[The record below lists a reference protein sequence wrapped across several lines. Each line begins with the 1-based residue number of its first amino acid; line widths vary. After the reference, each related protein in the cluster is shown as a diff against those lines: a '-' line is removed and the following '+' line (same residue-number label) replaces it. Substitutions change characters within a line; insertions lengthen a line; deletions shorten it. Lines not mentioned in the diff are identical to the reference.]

1 MSLSLSLSFINSFLF
16 LPLPHCGSSV
26 SMPLPAVARLMRN
39 SLIDSHAQVRP
50 ACSPAN
56 SNDATSTNSSTNS
69 STNAQSDRNPQ
80 TYGYY
85 NSFHTHALPADNS
98 SPPSYSCAVS
108 PAATARLNAT
118 AQAEAD
124 AAFEPLPSYTC
135 SVEIEG
141 VVGLKTELVT
151 PFQASADRQWH
162 DVYAVLCGTQLNIH
176 HVKTPSFLSKSK
188 SPTPGRLTKSY
199 TLQHAEIGLASDF
212 KKTQLIPRSPFA
224 HLVPSAARQK
234 VFESDPHLFEPVREF
249 VMRLRL
255 ETEQLLL
262 CCQDQDG
269 LLNWLDKMCA
279 AADISPPLD
288 DRAEPRIRSLPRRTR
303 RQRQLDGM
311 RIPSNLENLGSL
323 AAGRRIL
330 AEQERIIRTLYPQ
343 LANSETGTES
353 ANSQQPADAQAA
365 PEGEPA
371 AAHSD
376 PEAEDLDPADVR
388 FPSSSRRPR
397 SSIAAPITSSN
408 RNPSA
413 QNEGTPE
420 RRTSVASN
428 NSTRDPKNA
437 PRQTQSQSQSVRYRR
452 RCAPILLASSPRVTD
467 ILYSDGKRMRLNP
480 KDDTLVEF
488 TQLPPRYDAHSFT
501 QKPTPPKPAS
511 RVSSAPTRLNTAAA
525 ETTAQPAGPARPTP
539 QRGASNDSLAYSF
552 SFLDVDALAFGYDLA
567 TTSSAEQAER
577 ARLDSEADEIR
588 SLHPTETI
596 SEPPSPTTATALTKM
611 AKADPTRRLMRL
623 GKVRSSSEEGRDMS
637 VVTVGVGML
646 I

>member
-1 MSLSLSLSFINSFLF
+1 
-16 LPLPHCGSSV
+16 
-26 SMPLPAVARLMRN
+26 MPLPAVARRMRN
-39 SLIDSHAQVRP
+39 SPADSLTQVRP

-56 SNDATSTNSSTNS
+56 SNDATNTNS

-108 PAATARLNAT
+108 PATTARLSAT
-118 AQAEAD
+118 AQAEAN
-124 AAFEPLPSYTC
+124 AASEPLPSYTC

-176 HVKTPSFLSKSK
+176 HVKTPRFLSKSR

-234 VFESDPHLFEPVREF
+234 AFETDPHLFEPVREF

-311 RIPSNLENLGSL
+311 RIPGSLENLGSL

-353 ANSQQPADAQAA
+353 ANSQQPTDAQAA

-397 SSIAAPITSSN
+397 SPIAAPTTSST
-408 RNPSA
+408 RNSSA

-437 PRQTQSQSQSVRYRR
+437 PRQTQSQSQSIRYRR

-467 ILYSDGKRMRLNP
+467 ILYSNGKRMRLNP

-511 RVSSAPTRLNTAAA
+511 RVSSAPTPLNTAAA

-539 QRGASNDSLAYSF
+539 QRGASDDSLTYLF
-552 SFLDVDALAFGYDLA
+552 SSLDVDALAFGYDLA
-567 TTSSAEQAER
+567 TASSAEQVES

-588 SLHPTETI
+588 SLHPAETI
-596 SEPPSPTTATALTKM
+596 SEPPSPTTATALAKMTKGD
-611 AKADPTRRLMRL
+611 ATRRPMRL
-623 GKVRSSSEEGRDMS
+623 DKVRSSSEEGRDMS

>member
-1 MSLSLSLSFINSFLF
+1 
-16 LPLPHCGSSV
+16 
-26 SMPLPAVARLMRN
+26 MPLPAVARLMRS
-39 SLIDSHAQVRP
+39 SLADSLAQVRP
-50 ACSPAN
+50 TCSPAN
-56 SNDATSTNSSTNS
+56 SNDATNTNSS
-69 STNAQSDRNPQ
+69 STNAQSDRHPQ

-85 NSFHTHALPADNS
+85 NSFHTHALPAVNS
-98 SPPSYSCAVS
+98 SPPSYGCAVS
-108 PAATARLNAT
+108 PATTARLNAT

-141 VVGLKTELVT
+141 VVGLKTELIT
-151 PFQASADRQWH
+151 PFQASEDRQWY

-176 HVKTPSFLSKSK
+176 HVKMPGFLSKSK
-188 SPTPGRLTKSY
+188 SPTAGRLIKSY

-212 KKTQLIPRSPFA
+212 KKTQLIPRSAFA
-224 HLVPSAARQK
+224 HLVPPAARQK
-234 VFESDPHLFEPVREF
+234 VFETDPHLFEPVREF

-255 ETEQLLL
+255 ETKQLLL

-269 LLNWLDKMCA
+269 LLDWLDKMCA
-279 AADISPPLD
+279 AVDISPPLD

-311 RIPSNLENLGSL
+311 RIPGSLENLGSL

-330 AEQERIIRTLYPQ
+330 AEQERIIRTLYPH

-353 ANSQQPADAQAA
+353 ASSQQPADAQAA

-371 AAHSD
+371 ALHSD

-397 SSIAAPITSSN
+397 SSTAAPTTSSN
-408 RNPSA
+408 RNSSA

-428 NSTRDPKNA
+428 NSTHQDPKNA
-437 PRQTQSQSQSVRYRR
+437 PRQTQSQSQSIRYRR
-452 RCAPILLASSPRVTD
+452 RCAPILLASSPRATD
-467 ILYSDGKRMRLNP
+467 ILYSDGKRMRLNL
-480 KDDTLVEF
+480 KDSTLADF
-488 TQLPPRYDAHSFT
+488 TQLPPRYDAHYFT
-501 QKPTPPKPAS
+501 QKLKPPKPAS
-511 RVSSAPTRLNTAAA
+511 RVSSAPTPLNTGAA
-525 ETTAQPAGPARPTP
+525 ETAAQPAGPARPTP
-539 QRGASNDSLAYSF
+539 QCGVSGASGDSLVYSF
-552 SFLDVDALAFGYDLA
+552 SSLDIDVSAFGYDLA

-577 ARLDSEADEIR
+577 ARLDGEADEIT

-596 SEPPSPTTATALTKM
+596 SEPPSPTTATALAKM
-611 AKADPTRRLMRL
+611 AGVGVARRLVRL
-623 GKVRSSSEEGRDMS
+623 GKVRSSSEEGRNMS
-637 VVTVGVGML
+637 AVAVGVGML

>member
-1 MSLSLSLSFINSFLF
+1 
-16 LPLPHCGSSV
+16 
-26 SMPLPAVARLMRN
+26 MPLPAVARLMRN
-39 SLIDSHAQVRP
+39 SLVRP

-56 SNDATSTNSSTNS
+56 SNDATNTNS

-85 NSFHTHALPADNS
+85 NSFHTHALPAVNS
-98 SPPSYSCAVS
+98 SPPSYSCAIS
-108 PAATARLNAT
+108 PATIARLNAT

-124 AAFEPLPSYTC
+124 AASDPLPSYTC
-135 SVEIEG
+135 SVEIRG
-141 VVGLKTELVT
+141 VVGLKTELIT

-176 HVKTPSFLSKSK
+176 RVKTPSFLSKSK

-212 KKTQLIPRSPFA
+212 KKTQPIPRSPIA
-224 HLVPSAARQK
+224 HLLPSAARQK
-234 VFESDPHLFEPVREF
+234 VFETDPHLFEPVREF

-262 CCQDQDG
+262 CCQDQDS

-279 AADISPPLD
+279 AVDISPPLD

-311 RIPSNLENLGSL
+311 RIPGNPENLGSL

-330 AEQERIIRTLYPQ
+330 AEQERIIRTLYPH

-371 AAHSD
+371 ASHSD

-397 SSIAAPITSSN
+397 SSTAATTTSSN
-408 RNPSA
+408 WNSST
-413 QNEGTPE
+413 QNEGVPE

-428 NSTRDPKNA
+428 NSTQDPKNA
-437 PRQTQSQSQSVRYRR
+437 PRQTQSQSQSIRYRR
-452 RCAPILLASSPRVTD
+452 RCAPILLASSPRATD
-467 ILYSDGKRMRLNP
+467 ILYSDGKRVQLNP
-480 KDDTLVEF
+480 KDYTLVEF

-501 QKPTPPKPAS
+501 QKPKSPKPVS
-511 RVSSAPTRLNTAAA
+511 RVSSAPTPLYTFVA
-525 ETTAQPAGPARPTP
+525 ETTAQPASPARHTP
-539 QRGASNDSLAYSF
+539 QRGASDDSLASSF
-552 SFLDVDALAFGYDLA
+552 SSQDVDASAFGHDLA
-567 TTSSAEQAER
+567 TMSSAEQAER
-577 ARLDSEADEIR
+577 ARLDGEADEIR
-588 SLHPTETI
+588 SLHPAETI
-596 SEPPSPTTATALTKM
+596 SEPPSPTTALAKMVTADTT
-611 AKADPTRRLMRL
+611 PRPMRL

-637 VVTVGVGML
+637 VVTLGVGML